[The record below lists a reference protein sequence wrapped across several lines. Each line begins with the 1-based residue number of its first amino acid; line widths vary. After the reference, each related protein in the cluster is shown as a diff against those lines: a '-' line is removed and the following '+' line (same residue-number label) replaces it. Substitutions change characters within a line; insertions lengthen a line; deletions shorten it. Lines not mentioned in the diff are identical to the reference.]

1 MILAIPLFPGAADYD
16 KLMGTIRWQRG
27 TLDHD
32 LVLICREEDRAMMTA
47 FERVRQGGI
56 GGPLE
61 KRFNS
66 LRRVVLPV
74 MPRKGF
80 QVANDMF
87 RTAMDILAATPD
99 PPKLKRVD
107 AKSPTSL
114 QARHAALAHNAA
126 VRDQKRNPW
135 VPTMLFMD
143 PNYIPTQFDWIGT
156 IVKEHH
162 AAKSPAV
169 FGRTTN
175 HKDGGKVFTGPVLF
189 TKEFARTSELLP
201 FLSPAAHWREVLR
214 HEMTKMGA
222 ITKKV
227 GIGRDTVLKK
237 VPPCGRARVF
247 KGRTKEQMKKI
258 NEYNARQRLID
269 ESDNI

>member
-16 KLMGTIRWQRG
+16 KLMGTLRCHRG

-32 LVLICREEDRAMMTA
+32 LVLISRTEDAAMIPA

-61 KRFNS
+61 KRFKS

-87 RTAMDILAATPD
+87 RTAMDILSQTPD
-99 PPKLKRVD
+99 PPRLKRID
-107 AKSPTSL
+107 PNKQKSL
-114 QARHAALAHNAA
+114 RDRHAALANNAA
-126 VRDQKRNPW
+126 MREQKRNPW

-156 IVKEHH
+156 LVAEHH
-162 AAKSPAV
+162 SVGSPAV
-169 FGRTTN
+169 FGRTTP
-175 HKDGGKVFTGPVLF
+175 HKDGGRVFTGPVLF
-189 TKEFARTSELLP
+189 TKEFARTSDLLP
-201 FLSPAAHWREVLR
+201 YLSPAAHWREVLR
-214 HEMTKMGA
+214 HEMVKTGG
-222 ITKKV
+222 ISKKV

-247 KGRTKEQMKKI
+247 KGRSKEQMKKI